1 MEQKFNLTVKTAS
14 GTIFNY
20 DHKLGNTATFVS
32 NDTGFNFYEFA
43 GGQTLA
49 IDKVLIPT
57 LQVTATLNGQQIFS
71 LGQPSPAPQ
80 PAVPKP
86 TA

>member
-1 MEQKFNLTVKTAS
+1 MEQKFNLTVKTAA

-49 IDKVLIPT
+49 IDKVMIPT
-57 LQVTATLNGQQIFS
+57 LQVEATLNGQQIFA
-71 LGQPSPAPQ
+71 LGKPASK
-80 PAVPKP
+80 AEPKP
-86 TA
+86 SA